1 MRELDARQEITSDF
15 VLISGDI
22 VSTVP
27 IMEVVREHRKRR
39 KISKD
44 CIMTTV
50 MKPCK
55 TADRPRLVLFMV
67 NAFPVEETTKYH

>member
-1 MRELDARQEITSDF
+1 VTPEARSVGDVMRELDTKQIITSDF
-15 VLISGDI
+15 VLVSGDI
-22 VSTVP
+22 VSTIP
-27 IMEVVREHRKRR
+27 LMEVVKEHKERR

-55 TADRPRLVLFMV
+55 MADRL
-67 NAFPVEETTKYH
+67 K